1 MNEKINPWD
10 MVYELYKDTY
20 TKEEVDEML
29 MCELTELI
37 QKYYAQKNNI
47 YSRRS
52 SGNIMVYILYSVYY

>member
-1 MNEKINPWD
+1 VSLIKTKIKKIMNEKLNPWD

-37 QKYYAQKNNI
+37 QKYNTN
-47 YSRRS
+47 
-52 SGNIMVYILYSVYY
+52 

>member
-1 MNEKINPWD
+1 LRDTRLNYQVSLIKTKIKKIMNEKLNPWD

-37 QKYYAQKNNI
+37 QKYNTN
-47 YSRRS
+47 
-52 SGNIMVYILYSVYY
+52 